1 MSRFFYVL
9 VLFLL
14 AQGIGSERVFA
25 NEAEGFR
32 HALIIGVAV
41 YRDEEVPPLFGVPN
55 DMDSAREIATAMGI
69 PATNITELFNEKAT
83 KANIIA
89 ELRKLSQNK
98 TDGGRILV
106 YFSGHGTRWRD
117 GNSGGCVEG
126 LLTWDREVIVN
137 REFAQFARPLGLK
150 ADKLIIMFDACHSG
164 GIAGIARNTRSIG
177 GDTLSPKFFLRADA
191 TGAACSKPSNVRT
204 RSLIGPAKDGVE
216 ALPENVVH
224 IMSAR
229 PDEVSFD
236 EPSRGGLA
244 TQAVKRC
251 LLGSAADTDAS
262 GGVSLA
268 EVEECSQSFI
278 REKVA
283 RFPDLLPHH
292 ISISG
297 LRNLVP
303 VAMQGGGTKPSA
315 EAVRQEKERLAIERQ
330 QAEQR
335 RRLEEEKIA
344 AQRAEQVKREQARV
358 AEERARAEAEQ
369 ARLAAE
375 QAEAEKQREAAER
388 IEAEKQKLAA
398 ERAEQAKREQARLVE
413 ERARIEAEQAR
424 LAKER
429 AEAEK
434 QREAAARLEAEKQR
448 LAAER
453 AERAKREQE
462 RLAQERARA
471 EAEQAQLAAERARA
485 ESEQARL
492 AAERA
497 EAEKVRLAAQRA
509 EAEKQRLVAA
519 RLEQMRLE
527 QEKLTAEA
535 ARAAAAQTAAL
546 TSGPNVVVAHEPIPV
561 IAPVGPLAALKDIY
575 AQRDTRRKVSVSM
588 PRDTLR
594 INQDMFTM
602 TVTSSHAGFV
612 YVLLL
617 GSDETSF
624 YMLFPN
630 ALDQTN
636 RIEANTPMK
645 LPRPHWGVNA
655 AGPPGTDQLLVIV
668 TETARDL
675 SVLPSALTSTENPFT
690 LTPADIGGRRQLVD
704 FVIGTGVSGA
714 SRFGASWTTVKEVQ

>member
-1 MSRFFYVL
+1 MTRALRYL
-9 VLFLL
+9 VFILL
-14 AQGIGSERVFA
+14 VSACWPARSTA
-25 NEAEGFR
+25 AESDAFR

-41 YRDEEVPPLFGVPN
+41 YQDEEVPPLFGVPN

-69 PATNITELFNEKAT
+69 PATNITELFNEQAT
-83 KANIIA
+83 KSNIIA
-89 ELRKLSQNK
+89 ELRKLSQRK
-98 TDGGRILV
+98 TDGGRILI
-106 YFSGHGTRWRD
+106 YFSGHGTRWRE
-117 GNSGGCVEG
+117 GSSGGCVEG
-126 LLTWDREVIVN
+126 LLTWDRQVIVN

-164 GIAGIARNTRSIG
+164 GVAGVARNTRSIG
-177 GDTLSPKFFLRADA
+177 GEALSPKFFMRADA

-204 RSLIGPAKDGVE
+204 RSLIGPAQDGVD

-251 LLGSAADTDAS
+251 LLGGTADTDGS

-268 EVEECSQSFI
+268 EVEECSQGFI

-303 VAMQGGGTKPSA
+303 VAVQSSGSKPSV
-315 EAVRQEKERLAIERQ
+315 EAVRLEKERLEKERRE
-330 QAEQR
+330 AEQR
-335 RRLEEEKIA
+335 KRLEEERIA
-344 AQRAEQVKREQARV
+344 AQRAEQVRLEQAR
-358 AEERARAEAEQ
+358 ATEERARAEAEQ

-375 QAEAEKQREAAER
+375 RVEAERQREAAARAEAEKQR
-388 IEAEKQKLAA
+388 LAA
-398 ERAEQAKREQARLVE
+398 ERAEQAKREQ
-413 ERARIEAEQAR
+413 ERI
-424 LAKER
+424 AKER
-429 AEAEK
+429 A
-434 QREAAARLEAEKQR
+434 Q
-448 LAAER
+448 
-453 AERAKREQE
+453 
-462 RLAQERARA
+462 A
-471 EAEQAQLAAERARA
+471 EA
-485 ESEQARL
+485 EQARL

-497 EAEKVRLAAQRA
+497 EAEKQRLAAERAAQARREQERIARERAQAEAEQARLAAERAAAEKSRLAAERA
-509 EAEKQRLVAA
+509 EAEKQRLAAERIAQA
-519 RLEQMRLE
+519 RLEQERLA
-527 QEKLTAEA
+527 AEA
-535 ARAAAAQTAAL
+535 ALAAAAQVAAL
-546 TSGPNVVVAHEPIPV
+546 QSNASATPGTGGAPQTPTS
-561 IAPVGPLAALKDIY
+561 VGALASIKDIY
-575 AQRDTRRKVSVSM
+575 AQRDTRRNVSITM
-588 PRDTLR
+588 PKDTLR

-602 TVTSSHAGFV
+602 TVTSSHAGHV

-636 RIEANTPMK
+636 RIEANKPMK
-645 LPRPHWGVNA
+645 LPRPHWGVSA

-668 TETARDL
+668 TETPRDL
-675 SVLPSALTSTENPFT
+675 SVLPSAAINTENPFI
-690 LTPADIGGRRQLVD
+690 LTPADLGGRQQLVN
-704 FVIGTGVSGA
+704 FVIGTGVAGV
-714 SRFGASWTTVKEVQ
+714 SRFGANWITVKEVQ

>member
-1 MSRFFYVL
+1 MARVFYVL

-14 AQGIGSERVFA
+14 AQSVGSGRVLA
-25 NEAEGFR
+25 NEAEAFR

-55 DMDSAREIATAMGI
+55 DMDSAREIAAAMGI
-69 PATNITELFNEKAT
+69 PAANITELFNEKAT

-98 TDGGRILV
+98 TDGGRILI

-191 TGAACSKPSNVRT
+191 TSAACSKPSNVRT
-204 RSLIGPAKDGVE
+204 RNLIGPAQDGVE

-251 LLGSAADTDAS
+251 LLGGAADTDAS

-268 EVEECSQSFI
+268 EVEECSQGFI

-335 RRLEEEKIA
+335 QRLEEEKIA
-344 AQRAEQVKREQARV
+344 AQRAEQVQREQARV

-375 QAEAEKQREAAER
+375 
-388 IEAEKQKLAA
+388 
-398 ERAEQAKREQARLVE
+398 
-413 ERARIEAEQAR
+413 
-424 LAKER
+424 R

-434 QREAAARLEAEKQR
+434 QREAAARLEAENQRLAAERAEQAKREQARLAEERVRIEAEQARLAKEQAEAEKQR

-453 AERAKREQE
+453 AEKAKREQE

-471 EAEQAQLAAERARA
+471 EAEQA
-485 ESEQARL
+485 RL

-497 EAEKVRLAAQRA
+497 EAERARLAALRL
-509 EAEKQRLVAA
+509 EAEKQRLVAE
-519 RLEQMRLE
+519 RLEQVRLE
-527 QEKLTAEA
+527 QERLAAEA
-535 ARAAAAQTAAL
+535 ALAAAAQTAAL
-546 TSGPNVVVAHEPIPV
+546 TTGPNVVVAQEPIPV

-575 AQRDTRRKVSVSM
+575 AQRDTRRTVSVSM

-636 RIEANTPMK
+636 RIEANKSMR

-675 SVLPSALTSTENPFT
+675 SVLPSAVTSAENPFT

-714 SRFGASWTTVKEVQ
+714 SRFGASWTTVKEVR

>member
-1 MSRFFYVL
+1 MTRAWRYLLFILL
-9 VLFLL
+9 VTVCGPTRST
-14 AQGIGSERVFA
+14 A
-25 NEAEGFR
+25 AESDAFR

-55 DMDSAREIATAMGI
+55 DMDSAREIATAMDI
-69 PATNITELFNEKAT
+69 PTANITELFNEQAT

-89 ELRKLSQNK
+89 ELRKLSQRK
-98 TDGGRILV
+98 TDGGRILI
-106 YFSGHGTRWRD
+106 YFSGHGTRWRE

-126 LLTWDREVIVN
+126 LLTWDRQVIVN

-164 GIAGIARNTRSIG
+164 GVAGVARNTRSIG
-177 GDTLSPKFFLRADA
+177 TETLSPKFFMRADA

-204 RSLIGPAKDGVE
+204 RSLIGPAQDGVD

-251 LLGSAADTDAS
+251 LLGGTADTDGS

-268 EVEECSQSFI
+268 EVEECSQGFI

-283 RFPDLLPHH
+283 RFPELLPHH

-303 VAMQGGGTKPSA
+303 VAVQSSGIKPSA
-315 EAVRQEKERLAIERQ
+315 EAVR
-330 QAEQR
+330 
-335 RRLEEEKIA
+335 LEEERIA
-344 AQRAEQVKREQARV
+344 AQRAEQVRLEQARA
-358 AEERARAEAEQ
+358 AEERALAEAEQ
-369 ARLAAE
+369 ARLAA
-375 QAEAEKQREAAER
+375 
-388 IEAEKQKLAA
+388 
-398 ERAEQAKREQARLVE
+398 
-413 ERARIEAEQAR
+413 
-424 LAKER
+424 ER

-434 QREAAARLEAEKQR
+434 QREAAARAEAEKQR

-453 AERAKREQE
+453 AEQAKREQE
-462 RLAQERARA
+462 RIAKERVQV
-471 EAEQAQLAAERARA
+471 EA
-485 ESEQARL
+485 EQARL

-497 EAEKVRLAAQRA
+497 EAEKQRLAAERAEQARREQERIARERAQAEAEQARLAAERAAAEKARLAAERA
-509 EAEKQRLVAA
+509 EAEKRRLA
-519 RLEQMRLE
+519 
-527 QEKLTAEA
+527 AEA
-535 ARAAAAQTAAL
+535 ALAAAAQAATL
-546 TSGPNVVVAHEPIPV
+546 QSNALNTTGQGGPPSTPAS
-561 IAPVGPLAALKDIY
+561 VGALASIKDIY
-575 AQRDTRRKVSVSM
+575 AQRDTRRNVSVTM
-588 PRDTLR
+588 PKDTLR
-594 INQDMFTM
+594 INQDMFMM
-602 TVTSSHAGFV
+602 TVTSSHAGYV

-636 RIEANTPMK
+636 RIEANKPMR
-645 LPRPHWGVNA
+645 LPRPHWGVSA
-655 AGPPGTDQLLVIV
+655 AGPPGTDQILVIV
-668 TETARDL
+668 TETPRDV
-675 SVLPSALTSTENPFT
+675 SVLPSSIINAENPFI
-690 LTPADIGGRRQLVD
+690 LTPADLGGRQQLVN
-704 FVIGTGVSGA
+704 FVIGTGVTGA
-714 SRFGASWTTVKEVQ
+714 SRFGASWISVKEVQ

>member
-1 MSRFFYVL
+1 MTRACLYLIFFVL
-9 VLFLL
+9 GAVFWPVRSA
-14 AQGIGSERVFA
+14 AQDA
-25 NEAEGFR
+25 DAFR
-32 HALIIGVAV
+32 HALIIGVSQ
-41 YRDEEVPPLFGVPN
+41 YRDDEVPPLFGVSS

-69 PATNITELFNEKAT
+69 PTTNITELFNEQAT

-89 ELRKLSQNK
+89 ELRKLSQRK
-98 TDGGRILV
+98 TDGGRILI
-106 YFSGHGTRWRD
+106 YFSGHGTRWRE

-126 LLTWDREVIVN
+126 LLTWDRQVIVN

-164 GIAGIARNTRSIG
+164 GVAGVARKTRSIG
-177 GDTLSPKFFLRADA
+177 SDQLAPKFFMRADA

-204 RSLIGPAKDGVE
+204 RSLIGPAQDGVE

-251 LLGSAADTDAS
+251 LLGGASDSDGS

-268 EVEECSQSFI
+268 EVEACSQGFI

-303 VAMQGGGTKPSA
+303 VAIQGSGIRPSA
-315 EAVRQEKERLAIERQ
+315 EVVRLEKERLEKERRE
-330 QAEQR
+330 AEQR
-335 RRLEEEKIA
+335 QRLEEEKIA
-344 AQRAEQVKREQARV
+344 AQRAEQVRLEQARI

-375 QAEAEKQREAAER
+375 R
-388 IEAEKQKLAA
+388 IEAQ
-398 ERAEQAKREQARLVE
+398 
-413 ERARIEAEQAR
+413 
-424 LAKER
+424 
-429 AEAEK
+429 K
-434 QREAAARLEAEKQR
+434 QRDAAIRAEAEKQR

-453 AERAKREQE
+453 AEQTKREQE
-462 RLAQERARA
+462 RIAKERAQAAAEEARLDAEREQARLAKERAQA
-471 EAEQAQLAAERARA
+471 EAEQARLAAERAAA
-485 ESEQARL
+485 EKVRL

-497 EAEKVRLAAQRA
+497 EAEKQRLAAERV
-509 EAEKQRLVAA
+509 ERA
-519 RLEQMRLE
+519 RLEQERLA
-527 QEKLTAEA
+527 AEA
-535 ARAAAAQTAAL
+535 ALATAAQAAIQATTTQATTQTASSETASAPAVVGAL
-546 TSGPNVVVAHEPIPV
+546 ASI
-561 IAPVGPLAALKDIY
+561 KDIY
-575 AQRDTRRKVSVSM
+575 AQRDVRRTVTVTLPKE
-588 PRDTLR
+588 TLR
-594 INQDMFTM
+594 IDQDMFAM
-602 TVTSSHAGFV
+602 TVKSSHAGYV

-630 ALDQTN
+630 ALDKAN
-636 RIEANTPMK
+636 RIEANQPMK

-668 TETARDL
+668 TETPRNL
-675 SVLPSALTSTENPFT
+675 SVLPSATMSADNPFI
-690 LTPADIGGRRQLVD
+690 LTPGDLGGRQQLVN
-704 FVIGTGVSGA
+704 FVIGSGVSGDG
-714 SRFGASWTTVKEVQ
+714 RFGASRITVKEVR

>member
-1 MSRFFYVL
+1 MTRACLYLILFVL
-9 VLFLL
+9 GAVLWPPQST
-14 AQGIGSERVFA
+14 AQDTDA
-25 NEAEGFR
+25 FR
-32 HALIIGVAV
+32 HALIIGVSQ
-41 YRDEEVPPLFGVPN
+41 YRDDEVPPLFGVSS

-69 PATNITELFNEKAT
+69 PATNITELFNERAT

-89 ELRKLSQNK
+89 ELRKLSQRK
-98 TDGGRILV
+98 TDGGRILI
-106 YFSGHGTRWRD
+106 YFSGHGTRWRE

-126 LLTWDREVIVN
+126 LLTWDRQVIVN

-164 GIAGIARNTRSIG
+164 GVAGVARKTRSIG
-177 GDTLSPKFFLRADA
+177 SDQLAPKFFMRADA

-204 RSLIGPAKDGVE
+204 RSLIGPAQDGVD

-251 LLGSAADTDAS
+251 LLGGASDSDGS

-268 EVEECSQSFI
+268 EVEACSQGFI

-303 VAMQGGGTKPSA
+303 VAIQGSGIKPSA
-315 EAVRQEKERLAIERQ
+315 EVVRLEKERLEKERRE
-330 QAEQR
+330 AEHRQ
-335 RRLEEEKIA
+335 RLEEEKIA
-344 AQRAEQVKREQARV
+344 AQRAEQVRLEQARI

-369 ARLAAE
+369 ARLS
-375 QAEAEKQREAAER
+375 AER
-388 IEAEKQKLAA
+388 IEAQ
-398 ERAEQAKREQARLVE
+398 
-413 ERARIEAEQAR
+413 
-424 LAKER
+424 
-429 AEAEK
+429 K
-434 QREAAARLEAEKQR
+434 QRDAAIRAEAEKQR

-453 AERAKREQE
+453 AEQTKREQA
-462 RLAQERARA
+462 RVAKERAQA
-471 EAEQAQLAAERARA
+471 EA
-485 ESEQARL
+485 EQARL

-497 EAEKVRLAAQRA
+497 AAEKVRLAAERV
-509 EAEKQRLVAA
+509 ERA
-519 RLEQMRLE
+519 RLEQERLA
-527 QEKLTAEA
+527 AEA
-535 ARAAAAQTAAL
+535 ALATAAQAAIQATTTQATTQTGSSETASAPAVVGAL
-546 TSGPNVVVAHEPIPV
+546 ASI
-561 IAPVGPLAALKDIY
+561 KDIY
-575 AQRDTRRKVSVSM
+575 AQRDVRRTVTVTLPKE
-588 PRDTLR
+588 TLR
-594 INQDMFTM
+594 IDQDMFAM
-602 TVTSSHAGFV
+602 TVKSSHAGYV

-630 ALDQTN
+630 ALDKAN
-636 RIEANTPMK
+636 RIEANQPMK

-668 TETARDL
+668 TETPRNL
-675 SVLPSALTSTENPFT
+675 SILPSATMSADNPFI
-690 LTPADIGGRRQLVD
+690 LTPGDLGGRQQLVN
-704 FVIGTGVSGA
+704 FVIGSGVSGDG
-714 SRFGASWTTVKEVQ
+714 RFGASRITVKEVR

>member
-1 MSRFFYVL
+1 MARVFYVL

-14 AQGIGSERVFA
+14 AQSVGSGRVLA
-25 NEAEGFR
+25 NEAATFR

-69 PATNITELFNEKAT
+69 PAANITELFNEKAT

-98 TDGGRILV
+98 TDGGRILI

-164 GIAGIARNTRSIG
+164 GIAGVARNTRSIG
-177 GDTLSPKFFLRADA
+177 GDKLSPKFFLRADA

-204 RSLIGPAKDGVE
+204 RSLIGPAQDGVE

-251 LLGSAADTDAS
+251 LLGGAADTDAS

-268 EVEECSQSFI
+268 EVEECSQGFI

-335 RRLEEEKIA
+335 QRLEEEKIA
-344 AQRAEQVKREQARV
+344 AQRAEQVQREQARV

-375 QAEAEKQREAAER
+375 
-388 IEAEKQKLAA
+388 
-398 ERAEQAKREQARLVE
+398 
-413 ERARIEAEQAR
+413 
-424 LAKER
+424 R

-434 QREAAARLEAEKQR
+434 QREAAARLEAENQRLAAERAEQAKREQARLAEERARIEAEQARLAKEQAEAEKQR

-453 AERAKREQE
+453 AEKAKREQE

-471 EAEQAQLAAERARA
+471 EAEQA
-485 ESEQARL
+485 RL

-497 EAEKVRLAAQRA
+497 EAERARLAALSL
-509 EAEKQRLVAA
+509 EAEKQRLVAE
-519 RLEQMRLE
+519 RLEQVRLE
-527 QEKLTAEA
+527 QERLAAEA
-535 ARAAAAQTAAL
+535 ALAAAAQTAAL
-546 TSGPNVVVAHEPIPV
+546 TTGPNVVVAQEPIPV

-575 AQRDTRRKVSVSM
+575 AQRDTRRTVSVSM

-636 RIEANTPMK
+636 RIEANKPMR

-655 AGPPGTDQLLVIV
+655 AGPPGTDQLVVIV

-675 SVLPSALTSTENPFT
+675 SVLPSAVTSAENPFT